1 MTICWKINI
10 LHSEREK
17 ERERERERERGMV
30 LFQKM
35 GAKSWE
41 RTGPTLWLISLSL
54 PSPDLSKF
62 KPEKK
67 KKKNNN
73 NNKSSSFIIP
83 SRSHEQSNL
92 NKATWDVGLWF
103 PEETRET
110 PPPPS
115 SKKIPNF
122 SFFQSWYMGRG
133 VLWPQV
139 LQQYIIVF
147 PRRQEPDT
155 SGPEFTWDSKSG
167 LGKLRGGGAL
177 IVVLNVPCQPL
188 LIGSAHCTIHTPK
201 HTELNSNS

>member
-1 MTICWKINI
+1 
-10 LHSEREK
+10 
-17 ERERERERERGMV
+17 MV

-92 NKATWDVGLWF
+92 NKATWDVGLWL
-103 PEETRET
+103 PEKLGK

-115 SKKIPNF
+115 SKKNTE
-122 SFFQSWYMGRG
+122 FFIFPIMVYGSWCALTTSPTAIHYCLPETSRNTRTRYFRSRIHVG
-133 VLWPQV
+133 
-139 LQQYIIVF
+139 QQIGI
-147 PRRQEPDT
+147 RQI
-155 SGPEFTWDSKSG
+155 K
-167 LGKLRGGGAL
+167 GGGGGSEAL

-188 LIGSAHCTIHTPK
+188 LIGSAHCTIHTL
-201 HTELNSNS
+201 TETYGVEFKLLNTARN